1 MGVRKGE
8 KGIGMTRRFIDLL
21 KENRVPIIIASL
33 AIALAISIILS
44 FWLRFSIV
52 LDPEQHRNLEF
63 GLLLA
68 LAVKLPIFVMFRLH
82 RGWWSYVGISD
93 VLQTMWVNVVAST
106 GFSVAGYFLLA
117 RFPRSIYILDFLLS
131 FFIIFMMRIFI
142 QLQREVRTQWGL
154 REVNKRILI
163 FGAGWAGANLARELQ
178 LHIEMGYRIEGFIE
192 NDAKVIDEGKVI
204 GIPVLGRADQLQ
216 EICDK
221 FTAKGVT
228 IDEILIAMPS
238 ATGAQMRAAVAQC
251 QKVGI
256 PCKTLPSLQEIL
268 GGKELSLQ
276 MRRISLEDLLGRD
289 PVELDETR
297 IRETINGKVVL
308 VTGAAGSIGSEL
320 CRQIAPFA
328 PSKLVLLDQAE
339 SPLYHIELEMQK
351 RFPTLEIAAEI
362 TDIRMFDRL
371 LAVFARHGV
380 DLVYHAAAY
389 KHVPLMEANVVAAIE
404 NNVLGTHNVARA
416 AREAACEAFVMISS
430 DKAVNPTNV
439 MGATKRAAELIITSM
454 NHPEETGTKYVS
466 VRFGNVLGSNGSV
479 VPLFQKQ
486 IETGGPVTV
495 THPEVRRF
503 FMLTREAVQL
513 VLQAYTMGRGGEI
526 YVLEMGNPVKIV
538 DLACNMIQL
547 AGLKPHQDIQI
558 RYVGLRPGEKLFEEV
573 ITEGEFVMPTHH
585 DKIKIFKG
593 PGIDG
598 TQREELLKRLRG
610 LVNAQDDASLVAVL
624 KDLIPEYHV
633 SEGWQTRMPR
643 RLGLGSSTT

>member
-1 MGVRKGE
+1 
-8 KGIGMTRRFIDLL
+8 MTRKVIDIL
-21 KENRVPIIIASL
+21 KDNRVPIIIASL
-33 AIALAISIILS
+33 AIALAASQMMS

-52 LDPEQHRNLEF
+52 LEPEQYRNF
-63 GLLLA
+63 KHGLLLV
-68 LAVKLPIFVMFRLH
+68 LLVKLPIFVMFRLH

-93 VLQTMWVNVVAST
+93 VMQTLWVNVVASL
-106 GFSVAGYFLLA
+106 GFTLSSWLLLGPS
-117 RFPRSIYILDFLLS
+117 FPRSIYILDFLLS
-131 FFIIFMMRIFI
+131 FMIIFMMRMFI

-163 FGAGWAGANLARELQ
+163 YGAGWAGANLARELQ
-178 LHIEMGYRIEGFIE
+178 LHIELGYRIEGFLD
-192 NDAKVIDEGKVI
+192 NDPKVIDEGRVI
-204 GIPVLGRADQLQ
+204 GIPVLGHGDQLQ

-221 FTAKGVT
+221 FSHRGIE

-276 MRRISLEDLLGRD
+276 MRRISLDDLLGRD

-320 CRQIAPFA
+320 CRQIAPFE
-328 PSKLVLLDQAE
+328 PSRLVLLDQAE
-339 SPLYHIELEMQK
+339 SPLYHIEIEMK
-351 RFPTLEIAAEI
+351 KKFPSLDIAAEI
-362 TDIRMFDRL
+362 TDIRQYDRL

-380 DLVYHAAAY
+380 ELVYHAAAY
-389 KHVPLMEANVVAAIE
+389 KHVPLMEAHVVAAIE
-404 NNVLGTHNVARA
+404 NNVLGTYNVAHA

-439 MGATKRAAELIITSM
+439 MGATKRAAELVVTSM
-454 NHPEETGTKYVS
+454 NHASQSSTRYVS

-479 VPLFQKQ
+479 VPLFQRQ
-486 IETGGPVTV
+486 IESGGPVTV

-513 VLQAYTMGRGGEI
+513 VLQAYTMGHGGEI
-526 YVLEMGNPVKIV
+526 YVLEMGNPVRIV

-547 AGLKPHQDIQI
+547 AGLKPNQDIHIQ
-558 RYVGLRPGEKLFEEV
+558 YTGLRPGEKLFEEV

-585 DKIKIFKG
+585 EKIKIFKG

-598 TQREELLKRLRG
+598 EQREELLRRMRG
-610 LVNAQDDASLVAVL
+610 LVSSQDDVALVALL
-624 KDLIPEYHV
+624 KDLIPEYQV
-633 SEGWQTRMPR
+633 SDGWLARLPR
-643 RLGLGSSTT
+643 VLGRGSSSQAETAF